1 MDMDRVMGAT
11 IIVLLVAGIA
21 VSGVLLMSGPG
32 EDGGAGKG
40 ASREAVL
47 RSSGPLMGGDPAL
60 IKGFFSPPCEMVPLI
75 GMCDVKVQL
84 PGKTARGF
92 VYPLGPVNLVAVVT
106 DIGMVGCGA
115 FDVAALEKFQ
125 YPAARVRPSK
135 GDSIATI
142 GDLLEGIVKDA
153 NGPAQARGVKIGMT
167 GREALGKL

>member
-11 IIVLLVAGIA
+11 IGLLLVVGI
-21 VSGVLLMSGPG
+21 VFSGVLLTAGPAGDGGPG
-32 EDGGAGKG
+32 TG
-40 ASREAVL
+40 AVL
-47 RSSGPLMGGDPAL
+47 EGAPGSAGYFMAEDAAG
-60 IKGFFSPPCEMVPLI
+60 IKGFISPPCETVPLT

-84 PGKTARGF
+84 PGKVARGLVF
-92 VYPLGPVNLVAVVT
+92 PLGPANLVAVVT
-106 DIGMVGCGA
+106 DNGMVGCGA

-142 GDLLEGIVKDA
+142 DDLLEGIVKDA